1 MTTDLLT
8 ILQNFGY
15 AIYDAF
21 VLPGNFLLSKFVANA
36 PIFAAK
42 LGINGDETTTILPV
56 VLSLL
61 SWTLLAVVASIFVNL
76 LRNVTRIAGAI
87 IRTVSFRISLALG
100 NVKTRLVCKLR
111 QLFPKRQRN
120 GLTGIPM
127 VEFDDLD
134 LAVLRQASALG
145 PGFALSAPELA
156 EQFTL
161 RPAQV
166 QRSLEK
172 LSRNK
177 ILDYVIGS
185 TDGYDNYRMT
195 DYGAAFLA
203 MYQRQDTKSESPLL
217 ALR

>member
-1 MTTDLLT
+1 
-8 ILQNFGY
+8 
-15 AIYDAF
+15 
-21 VLPGNFLLSKFVANA
+21 
-36 PIFAAK
+36 
-42 LGINGDETTTILPV
+42 
-56 VLSLL
+56 
-61 SWTLLAVVASIFVNL
+61 
-76 LRNVTRIAGAI
+76 
-87 IRTVSFRISLALG
+87 
-100 NVKTRLVCKLR
+100 
-111 QLFPKRQRN
+111 
-120 GLTGIPM
+120 M

-145 PGFALSAPELA
+145 PGLALSAPELA

-177 ILDYVIGS
+177 MLDYVIGS

-203 MYQRQDTKSESPLL
+203 MYQRQETKSESPLL